1 MNRINSLYITNNY
14 NTTFSRKKET
24 KATVSN
30 PNVQTLGN
38 YVIEALANY
47 NKYENLKIT
56 PKLNIPIL
64 SPILISDSSCITNGE
79 KIFDASKKETIV
91 KQKDNN
97 GEKLYTYELNAS
109 YTYDEY
115 DAEWNLLFCQSK
127 NIQPDGEYLKII
139 KERKNSDNI
148 EGIQTLYKN
157 GKLEYAS
164 KYKIPPKTS
173 EKGYPY
179 EDIGYYPNDN
189 TYHIEKCD
197 ENNNKIEKTFDTNL
211 KPVD

>member
-14 NTTFSRKKET
+14 NATVYKRKDT
-24 KATVSN
+24 KAIVSN
-30 PNVQTLGN
+30 PNVQNSRNDG
-38 YVIEALANY
+38 IAALANY
-47 NKYENLKIT
+47 NRYENLKIT

-97 GEKLYTYELNAS
+97 GEKIYTYELNGS
-109 YTYDEY
+109 YTYEEY
-115 DAEWNLLFCQSK
+115 DAEGNLLFCQSK

-139 KERKNSDNI
+139 KERKNFDNI